1 MANSSI
7 NWLEDNIK
15 YTGEGRAEFANPR
28 VILEG
33 PVIIAFNESGESEI
47 QMEFRNISGCV
58 EPNIL
63 ELLNR
68 NVSTEEYYRILRFSK
83 QIEANQ
89 CTKLEVVT
97 PNGTFSSIGKIG
109 RAHV

>member
-33 PVIIAFNESGESEI
+33 PVIIAFNESDESEI
-47 QMEFRNISGCV
+47 QMG
-58 EPNIL
+58 L
-63 ELLNR
+63 K
-68 NVSTEEYYRILRFSK
+68 Y
-83 QIEANQ
+83 
-89 CTKLEVVT
+89 
-97 PNGTFSSIGKIG
+97 
-109 RAHV
+109 